1 MSHDEEQIGAL
12 LRLLP
17 PPPRG
22 WVEAARELPR
32 VRALLDEIVARAEGD
47 AEFRVRL
54 VADLESALAA
64 EGFEAPAPAVAELR
78 RRLGAG

>member
-64 EGFEAPAPAVAELR
+64 EGFEAPASAVEELR
-78 RRLGAG
+78 RLLAAG